1 MMRPIDPEKMRAMEY
16 ASRDLGKVLGRVLEE
31 YFAKSGEKW
40 GFGLFIFS
48 FEGPEFTWISNAK
61 RADMVKTMQEF
72 ISRNPPDVTSE
83 GRN

>member
-1 MMRPIDPEKMRAMEY
+1 MREIDPQRMRAMEHSGREL
-16 ASRDLGKVLGRVLEE
+16 ASVLEQVLKQ
-31 YFAKSGEKW
+31 YFNKSGERW

-72 ISRNPPDVTSE
+72 ITRNPPDITSE